1 VGEWD
6 NDLVRLIGRSG
17 EAVDA
22 LERCAVAL
30 ERIAEAWERASG
42 QRHQDNGGVGVPAA
56 EWPTGQHAVAMPS
69 VMGMAGVH
77 ELAERAAA
85 IAADVVE
92 QAGEVALADPVL
104 VGESSEETLDALEAR
119 HREREQIGVPEQPE
133 EPALAEEAEPS
144 QRCDL
149 CGAVTQDEERF
160 DGGEC
165 GADLG
170 HGRVCQGRF
179 G

>member
-1 VGEWD
+1 VDD
-6 NDLVRLIGRSG
+6 NDARVLMVRSYEMLA
-17 EAVDA
+17 AV
-22 LERCAVAL
+22 ERCAVAL
-30 ERIAEAWERASG
+30 ERIAGAWERASG
-42 QRHQDNGGVGVPAA
+42 QRREDNGGVAGVPAA

-69 VMGMAGVH
+69 VMGMAGVR
-77 ELAERAAA
+77 ELAEQAAA

-104 VGESSEETLDALEAR
+104 VGESSEQTLDALEAR
-119 HREREQIGVPEQPE
+119 PRERVQVPEQPE
-133 EPALAEEAEPS
+133 EPPLAEEAEPS

-149 CGAVTQDEERF
+149 CGAVTQDEDKF

-170 HGRVCQGRF
+170 HGRVCQGRI